1 MILKLYKNKGKFK
14 LFSIIMLRNWKIEED
29 WHFQGKDNNN
39 KILMIC
45 QVLIMDKQFYKN
57 QNQIS
62 NLQTAYKIQP
72 NYVKSNN

>member
-14 LFSIIMLRNWKIEED
+14 LFSIIMLRNWKIEGD
-29 WHFQGKDNNN
+29 WHFQGKDNNK

-45 QVLIMDKQFYKN
+45 QALIMNKQLYKN

-72 NYVKSNN
+72 NYVKANN